1 MPRFAYL
8 PSPRRMARK
17 RAIAHGRHKRSLTN
31 SAKMQSCTYVDGQA
45 KAVGLGLY
53 SKVRADIDG
62 RPKRT
67 CLILRLV
74 QRKVRYKPAPKF
86 HKRAIF
92 PFFVL
97 AIKRENKKKNLPS
110 PLPSFKNYPP
120 HDLFALPVRFKGK
133 YHLEKPF

>member
-8 PSPRRMARK
+8 PSLRRMAWK
-17 RAIAHGRHKRSLTN
+17 REIAHGRHKSSLTN
-31 SAKMQSCTYVDGQA
+31 STKMQPCIYVDGQA
-45 KAVGLGLY
+45 KAVGLGFY
-53 SKVRADIDG
+53 SIVRTYFEG

-67 CLILRLV
+67 SLIRRMV
-74 QRKVRYKPAPKF
+74 HRKVRYKPAPKF

-97 AIKRENKKKNLPS
+97 AIKREKQEKNLPS
-110 PLPSFKNYPP
+110 PLPSFKKYPP